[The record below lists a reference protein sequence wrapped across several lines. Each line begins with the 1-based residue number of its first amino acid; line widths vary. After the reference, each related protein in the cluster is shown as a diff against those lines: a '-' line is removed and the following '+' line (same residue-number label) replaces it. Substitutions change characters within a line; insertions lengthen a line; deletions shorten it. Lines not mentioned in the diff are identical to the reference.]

1 VNTRRIIWIGVLSIA
16 LLGAL
21 LAWFQLRDHKKPV
34 GDALTAIPES
44 ASLVFR
50 INDLKQAQNQLN
62 QGNLIWEAVQDLDWG
77 TQSQNAIAQVDSI
90 LQLLKSGPEFSS
102 DRSAWLS
109 IHRVQNNTFSYVLS
123 IEMDH
128 PQQGAHLIEQLTAI
142 GQPLNAKQVT
152 VGEAI
157 LLENDS
163 LSICNDNGILLI
175 SDNKDLV
182 RTALETKRTGGS
194 LNRNATFNRVKETAG
209 NKATINLYVNYQK
222 LAKDLTAFAA
232 SDEHDHA
239 ASIGNFAAWTEVD
252 LSWRSNA
259 LLMNGYTICA
269 DSNMSFLSIFNNQ
282 ESQTFE
288 ADKVLPA
295 NTISYVAYGISNF
308 RTFLEAYDQ
317 YTENTNNSP
326 TRREQLNRL
335 RESHGFDP
343 YRDFSS
349 WVGNEIVRA
358 ELASGE
364 ATETITLI
372 SATNT
377 GDAIRKLTGFV
388 SEDDTILAPQDSG
401 VAIYRIPVDGMLP
414 ATLGNSF
421 EKLDTCFFTIF
432 RHYVVCA
439 STPATLNNFLLAN
452 ENKRTLTRNPNYTDF
467 ISNLNRDFSLISY
480 VSPTRYNSP
489 LLALTAPEHR
499 DIITKHRTTMER
511 FDGCFTQYMITKP
524 NLFYTSAFLRH
535 NPQTKSEVASL
546 WELELDTAFLKQPWL
561 LRNHNTNG
569 LDIAIQ
575 DEAHQLYLI
584 SGTGSVFWKK
594 KLNEAIIGDVHQVD
608 ALKNGKLQMA
618 FVTANALHILD
629 RNGNY
634 LPGFPVKLKATAT
647 APLTV
652 MDYERNREYRLLVS
666 CDDKRT
672 YNYTVKGTSVEG
684 WKNPL
689 HADVVQSP
697 VLHTI
702 VQGKD
707 YVIMPDQSGK
717 ITITDRQGNVR
728 LKLKEQIPERSRF
741 IYLEPGK
748 DLVKTKIVTID
759 SSGNL
764 YKLSLSDNLERTRFP
779 DFSHVNWLMCE
790 DLDQDGKVE
799 YIAMDEKKLV
809 TYANDQRAQ
818 FRFSFEQP
826 VKHTGGLYRFDNND
840 VRIGAV
846 TGGSEELYLINK
858 GGVMAAGFPIKG
870 NSIFSIGRMHQN
882 QQPILLT
889 TLPKNR
895 LVAYSIIE
903 Q

>member
-1 VNTRRIIWIGVLSIA
+1 MNTRRIIWIGILSVA
-16 LLGAL
+16 LLGSL

-50 INDLKQAQNQLN
+50 ITDLRQAQNQLN
-62 QGNLIWEAVQDLDWG
+62 QGNLIWEAIQDLEWG
-77 TQSQNAIAQVDSI
+77 QETQNAIAQVDSI
-90 LQLLKSGPEFSS
+90 LQQLKSGTDFSS
-102 DRSAWLS
+102 GKSAWLS
-109 IHRVQNNTFSYVLS
+109 IHHLQNNSFSYVLS
-123 IEMDH
+123 LEMDH
-128 PQQGAHLIEQLTAI
+128 PQQGTQLIEQLTAI
-142 GQPLNAKQVT
+142 RQPSNAKQVA
-152 VGEAI
+152 VGDAT
-157 LLENDS
+157 LLENDR
-163 LSICNDNGILLI
+163 LSICNDNGVILV
-175 SDNKDLV
+175 SENKDLI
-182 RTALETKRTGGS
+182 RTALETKLKGGS
-194 LNRNATFNRVKETAG
+194 LNRIPTFNRVKETAG

-222 LAKDLTAFAA
+222 LAGDLRVFAA
-232 SDEHDHA
+232 A
-239 ASIGNFAAWTEVD
+239 AEQKHVGAMGNFAAWTEVD

-259 LLMNGYTICA
+259 LLMNGYTICN
-269 DSNMSFLSIFNNQ
+269 DSNANFLSVFNSQ

-288 ADKVLPA
+288 ADKVLPS

-317 YTENTNNSP
+317 YSANSNSSP
-326 TRREQLNRL
+326 ARSEQLAHLKEN
-335 RESHGFDP
+335 HGFEP

-349 WVGNEIVRA
+349 WVGNEIIRA
-358 ELASGE
+358 EISSGE
-364 ATETITLI
+364 ETETIALI
-372 SATNT
+372 SSTNT
-377 GDAIRKLTGFV
+377 GEAIRKLTGFI

-401 VAIYRIPVDGMLP
+401 ISIYRIPVDGMLP
-414 ATLGNSF
+414 ATLGSSF
-421 EKLDTCFFTIF
+421 EKLDTCYFTIF

-439 STPATLNNFLLAN
+439 SSPATLNNFLLAN
-452 ENKRTLTRNPNYTDF
+452 ENKRTLTRNPIYTDF

-480 VSPTRYNSP
+480 VSPARYNSP
-489 LLALTAPEHR
+489 LLALTAPEHK
-499 DIITKHRTTMER
+499 DIINKHRTTMER
-511 FDGCFTQYMITKP
+511 FDGCFTQYTITKP

-546 WELELDTAFLKQPWL
+546 WELELDTAFVKQPWL

-618 FVTANALHILD
+618 FVTANALHVLD

-634 LPGFPVKLKATAT
+634 LPGFPVKLKAPAT

-666 CDDKRT
+666 CNDKRT
-672 YNYTVKGTSVEG
+672 YNYTVKGTPVEG

-689 HADVVQSP
+689 HADILQSP

-702 VQGKD
+702 LQGKD

-741 IYLEPGK
+741 VYLEPGK

-826 VKHTGGLYRFDNND
+826 VKLTGGLYRFDNND

-846 TGGSEELYLINK
+846 TAESEELYLINK

-870 NSIFSIGRMHQN
+870 NSSFSIGRMHPN
-882 QQPILLT
+882 QQPILVT

>member
-1 VNTRRIIWIGVLSIA
+1 
-16 LLGAL
+16 
-21 LAWFQLRDHKKPV
+21 
-34 GDALTAIPES
+34 
-44 ASLVFR
+44 
-50 INDLKQAQNQLN
+50 
-62 QGNLIWEAVQDLDWG
+62 
-77 TQSQNAIAQVDSI
+77 
-90 LQLLKSGPEFSS
+90 
-102 DRSAWLS
+102 
-109 IHRVQNNTFSYVLS
+109 
-123 IEMDH
+123 
-128 PQQGAHLIEQLTAI
+128 
-142 GQPLNAKQVT
+142 
-152 VGEAI
+152 
-157 LLENDS
+157 
-163 LSICNDNGILLI
+163 
-175 SDNKDLV
+175 
-182 RTALETKRTGGS
+182 
-194 LNRNATFNRVKETAG
+194 
-209 NKATINLYVNYQK
+209 
-222 LAKDLTAFAA
+222 
-232 SDEHDHA
+232 
-239 ASIGNFAAWTEVD
+239 
-252 LSWRSNA
+252 
-259 LLMNGYTICA
+259 
-269 DSNMSFLSIFNNQ
+269 
-282 ESQTFE
+282 
-288 ADKVLPA
+288 
-295 NTISYVAYGISNF
+295 
-308 RTFLEAYDQ
+308 
-317 YTENTNNSP
+317 
-326 TRREQLNRL
+326 
-335 RESHGFDP
+335 
-343 YRDFSS
+343 
-349 WVGNEIVRA
+349 
-358 ELASGE
+358 
-364 ATETITLI
+364 
-372 SATNT
+372 
-377 GDAIRKLTGFV
+377 
-388 SEDDTILAPQDSG
+388 
-401 VAIYRIPVDGMLP
+401 
-414 ATLGNSF
+414 
-421 EKLDTCFFTIF
+421 
-432 RHYVVCA
+432 
-439 STPATLNNFLLAN
+439 
-452 ENKRTLTRNPNYTDF
+452 
-467 ISNLNRDFSLISY
+467 
-480 VSPTRYNSP
+480 
-489 LLALTAPEHR
+489 
-499 DIITKHRTTMER
+499 MER

-666 CDDKRT
+666 CNDKRT
-672 YNYTVKGTSVEG
+672 YNYTVKGTPVEG

-689 HADVVQSP
+689 HDDIVQSQ
-697 VLHTI
+697 VLYTI

-707 YVIMPDQSGK
+707 YVITPDQSGK

>member
-1 VNTRRIIWIGVLSIA
+1 VNTRRIIWIGVLSVA

-62 QGNLIWEAVQDLDWG
+62 QGNLIWEAIQDLEWG
-77 TQSQNAIAQVDSI
+77 RQSQHAIAQVDSI
-90 LQLLKSGPEFSS
+90 LQLLKSGSEFSS
-102 DRSAWLS
+102 DKSAWLS

-142 GQPLNAKQVT
+142 GQPLNAKQVAI
-152 VGEAI
+152 GEAI
-157 LLENDS
+157 LLENDR
-163 LSICNDNGILLI
+163 LSICNDNGIILM

-182 RTALETKRTGGS
+182 RTALETKRKGGS
-194 LNRNATFNRVKETAG
+194 LNLIPAFNRVKETAG

-222 LAKDLTAFAA
+222 LAKDFTAFAA
-232 SDEHDHA
+232 SEEQNHA
-239 ASIGNFAAWTEVD
+239 ATIGNFAAWTEVD
-252 LSWRSNA
+252 LAWRSNA

-269 DSNMSFLSIFNNQ
+269 DSNTNFLSVFNNQ

-317 YTENTNNSP
+317 YIENTNSSS
-326 TRREQLNRL
+326 TRREQLARL
-335 RESHGFDP
+335 KESHGFEP

-364 ATETITLI
+364 ATETIALI

-377 GDAIRKLTGFV
+377 GEAIRKLTGFV

-401 VAIYRIPVDGMLP
+401 IAIFRIPVDGMLP
-414 ATLGNSF
+414 ATLGSSF

-439 STPATLNNFLLAN
+439 SSPATLNNFLLAN
-452 ENKRTLTRNPNYTDF
+452 DNKRTLTRTPNYTDF
-467 ISNLNRDFSLISY
+467 ISNLNRDFSLITY
-480 VSPTRYNSP
+480 VSPARYYSP
-489 LLALTAPEHR
+489 LLALIAPEHK

-511 FDGCFTQYMITKP
+511 FDGCFTQYTITKP
-524 NLFYTSAFLRH
+524 NLFYTGAFLRH

-546 WELELDTAFLKQPWL
+546 WELELDTTFTRQPWL

-569 LDIAIQ
+569 LDIAVQ
-575 DEAHQLYLI
+575 DDAHQLYLI
-584 SGTGSVFWKK
+584 SGTGTVFWKK
-594 KLNEAIIGDVHQVD
+594 KLNEAIIGNVHQVD

-666 CDDKRT
+666 CNDKRT
-672 YNYTVKGTSVEG
+672 YNYSIKGTPVEG
-684 WKNPL
+684 WKNPA
-689 HADVVQSP
+689 HADIVRSP

-728 LKLKEQIPERSRF
+728 LKLKEQLPERSQF
-741 IYLEPGK
+741 IYLEAGK
-748 DLVKTKIVTID
+748 DLTKTKIVTID
-759 SSGNL
+759 SAGNL
-764 YKLSLSDNLERTRFP
+764 YKLSLSDNLERTRFA
-779 DFSHVNWLMCE
+779 DFSHVNWFMCE
-790 DLDQDGKVE
+790 DLDQDGKQE

-826 VKHTGGLYRFDNND
+826 VNLIGGLYRFDNND
-840 VRIGAV
+840 IRIGAV
-846 TGGSEELYLINK
+846 TVASEELYLINK

-870 NSIFSIGRMHQN
+870 NSLFSIGRMHPN
-882 QQPILLT
+882 QQPILVT

-895 LVAYSIIE
+895 LVAYSTTE

>member
-1 VNTRRIIWIGVLSIA
+1 MNTRRIIWIGVLSVA
-16 LLGAL
+16 LLGSL

-50 INDLKQAQNQLN
+50 INDLRQAQNQLN
-62 QGNLIWEAVQDLDWG
+62 QGNLIWEAIQDLEWVI
-77 TQSQNAIAQVDSI
+77 QSQNAIAQVDSI
-90 LQLLKSGPEFSS
+90 LQQLKSGADFSS
-102 DRSAWLS
+102 GKSAWLS
-109 IHRVQNNTFSYVLS
+109 IHRIQNNSFSFVLS

-128 PQQGAHLIEQLTAI
+128 PQQGAQLIEQFVAI
-142 GQPLNAKQVT
+142 GQPKNAKSAS
-152 VGEAI
+152 VGEVT
-157 LLENDS
+157 LLENERF
-163 LSICNDNGILLI
+163 SIGNDNGIILM
-175 SDNKDLV
+175 SNNKDLM
-182 RTALETKRTGGS
+182 RSALETKRKGGS
-194 LNRNATFNRVKETAG
+194 LNRNAAFNRVKETAG

-222 LAKDLTAFAA
+222 LAGDLLVFAA
-232 SDEHDHA
+232 AAEQKHA
-239 ASIGNFAAWTEVD
+239 GAMGNFAAWTEVD

-259 LLMNGYTICA
+259 LLMNGYTVCN
-269 DSNMSFLSIFNNQ
+269 DSNANFLSVFNNQ

-288 ADKVLPA
+288 ADKVLPS

-317 YTENTNNSP
+317 YSANSNSSP
-326 TRREQLNRL
+326 ARSEQLARL
-335 RESHGFDP
+335 KENHGFEP

-358 ELASGE
+358 EISSGE
-364 ATETITLI
+364 ETETIALI
-372 SATNT
+372 SSTNT
-377 GDAIRKLTGFV
+377 GEAIRKLTGFI

-401 VAIYRIPVDGMLP
+401 ISIYRIPVDGMLP
-414 ATLGNSF
+414 ATLGSSF

-439 STPATLNNFLLAN
+439 SSPVTLNNFLLAN
-452 ENKRTLTRNPNYTDF
+452 ENKRTLTRTPNYADF
-467 ISNLNRDFSLISY
+467 ISNLNRDFSLIAY
-480 VSPTRYNSP
+480 VSPARYNSP
-489 LLALTAPEHR
+489 VLKLTRDEHK
-499 DIITKHRTTMER
+499 DIITKHRATMER
-511 FDGCFTQYMITKP
+511 FDGCFTQYTVTKS

-546 WELELDTAFLKQPWL
+546 WELELDTAFSKQPWL

-594 KLNEAIIGDVHQVD
+594 ILNEAIIGDVHQVD

-634 LPGFPVKLKATAT
+634 LPGFPVKLKAPAT

-666 CDDKRT
+666 CNDKRT
-672 YNYTVKGTSVEG
+672 YNYTVKGTPVEG

-689 HADVVQSP
+689 HADIVQSP

-728 LKLKEQIPERSRF
+728 LKLKEQLPERSRF
-741 IYLEPGK
+741 VYLEPGK

-799 YIAMDEKKLV
+799 YIALDEKKLV

-826 VKHTGGLYRFDNND
+826 VQLTGGLYRFDNND

-846 TGGSEELYLINK
+846 TEASEELYLINK

-870 NSIFSIGRMHQN
+870 NSPFSIGRMHPN
-882 QQPILLT
+882 QQPILVT